1 MTPFC
6 RTRRCSLARIL
17 FALSALFALADGPPA
32 MLARA
37 AAAIA
42 GSAEKEP
49 PGSDVFVTPREAL
62 LREKP
67 SVAGRTLA
75 KLTAGTRLTLIEA
88 GPAFLKV
95 ERPAAT
101 GPAPA
106 DTAGPA
112 TGFVAREVVA
122 IFPAG
127 AESTEEL
134 VIVGRVF
141 ARNDTHR
148 RLAASVLARACER
161 LRAANTPDARVEVL
175 LGETAEALAAA
186 GGPFPP
192 GLEIGPR
199 GGAAGAPSFYTGT
212 AFQRAL
218 ELTARQP
225 SPELA
230 SVRERAL
237 AGALRVQYP
246 ERSVTLPALWQ
257 ETAGWASLVE
267 SAEEPDVLR
276 SASGRLGDA
285 ALALGRALLATAKL
299 DDMNKLE
306 ERVRS
311 AGARV
316 KALAPAES
324 DGAKLLARDAI
335 LRAMRGNGTPPFPQE
350 ARVQLGPKQRVA
362 RIEGRLGALSLTV
375 ETHVGATH
383 DVQRR
388 AAAIPVLPVPGS
400 LKVSP
405 DGRSAVWVEVTGP
418 YSLLPVITSLER
430 DEPAREIAFLSVG
443 RPLRDRGL
451 AHLLASVS
459 GFSKDSQRLGLAIE
473 AWNETPGPPPRYSV
487 VSVATGEL
495 LFETSKDLRSF
506 ERLMQ

>member
-1 MTPFC
+1 MDTSD
-6 RTRRCSLARIL
+6 RARRSSLARIL
-17 FALSALFALADGPPA
+17 FALSALFALTDGPPA

-37 AAAIA
+37 AAAMA
-42 GSAEKEP
+42 GTAEKQP
-49 PGSDVFVTPREAL
+49 PGSDVFVTAREAL
-62 LREKP
+62 LRDRP
-67 SVAGRTLA
+67 TVAGRTVG
-75 KLTAGTRLTLIEA
+75 KLTAGTRLILLEA

-106 DTAGPA
+106 GPP

-122 IFPAG
+122 IFPPG
-127 AESTEEL
+127 AEATEEL

-141 ARNDTHR
+141 ARNDTNR
-148 RLAASVLARACER
+148 RLAAALLARASER
-161 LRAANTPDARVEVL
+161 LRASNALDARVEVL
-175 LGETAEALAAA
+175 FGETAEALAAA

-199 GGAAGAPSFYTGT
+199 GGVAGAPSFYTGA

-218 ELTARQP
+218 ELTAREP

-257 ETAGWASLVE
+257 ETAGWVSLVE
-267 SAEEPDVLR
+267 SAQEPDVLR

-285 ALALGRALLATAKL
+285 ALALGRALLATGKL
-299 DDMNKLE
+299 EDMSKLE

-335 LRAMRGNGTPPFPQE
+335 LRAMRGNGTPAFPQE
-350 ARVQLGPKQRVA
+350 ARAQLGPKQRVA
-362 RIEGRLGALSLTV
+362 RIEGKLGALSLTV

-400 LKVSP
+400 LRISP
-405 DGRSAVWVEVTGP
+405 DGRSAAWVEVTGP
-418 YSLLPVITSLER
+418 YSLLPVITSLDR

-451 AHLLASVS
+451 AHVLASVS

-473 AWNETPGPPPRYSV
+473 AWNETPGPSPRYSV